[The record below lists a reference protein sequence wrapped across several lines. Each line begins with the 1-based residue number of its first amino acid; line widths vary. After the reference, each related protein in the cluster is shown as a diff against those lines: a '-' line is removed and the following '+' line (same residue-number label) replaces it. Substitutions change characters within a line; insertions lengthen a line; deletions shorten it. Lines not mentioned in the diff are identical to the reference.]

1 MKTFRTA
8 NRRRATTGLTGIAL
22 AAALAASGCSSSGSP
37 SSSGNG
43 PVTLTVTGWYGSGTS
58 ELTDNWWK
66 AAAAAFKKTHPNVT
80 VKIDNIV
87 TSSES
92 TYYSKLDL
100 LERSSSTSPNIVYED
115 SFLVD
120 SDAAAGYL
128 EPLPQLKNFS
138 EWNDQYPTFKSMT
151 EYNGVP
157 YSMMTET
164 DTQQV
169 YFDKALLAKAGLPA
183 NWKPT
188 SLNSILTAA
197 EAIKA
202 KDPGVIPLWIYT
214 GTPLGE
220 ATSFRGFE
228 LELDGTASQ
237 LYDTATGKWETGGP
251 GFNQVFNFLQE
262 LHSKGLEEPTS
273 DWSTPN
279 GGTIVNTQLMPA
291 QQVAMVI
298 DGSWVSSEWMPGGA
312 MPWKAGVSTY
322 SVADI
327 PTASG
332 QAPGV
337 TNLSGGWSLAIP
349 AKSSNQSLAYQ
360 FIETANNPNLLAS
373 YDGDT
378 GQIPV
383 ESNVASDPIFTSAIK
398 SDPLFQQAV
407 SYAAK
412 TNYRPAFGPYTQIST
427 DIAQITGEISLGQ
440 MTAAQAEKQYASDV
454 TQAAGPGN
462 TQG

>member
-8 NRRRATTGLTGIAL
+8 NRRRATIGLTGVAL
-22 AAALAASGCSSSGSP
+22 AVAMTAAACGSSGSP
-37 SSSGNG
+37 SSNGNG
-43 PVTLTVTGWYGSGTS
+43 PVTLTVTGWYGNNTS
-58 ELTDNWWK
+58 TQMDAWWN

-100 LERSSSTSPNIVYED
+100 MERSSSTSPNLVYED

-128 EPLPQLKNFS
+128 APLPQLKNFA
-138 EWNDQYPTFKSMT
+138 EWQGQYPTFKSMT

-157 YSMMTET
+157 YAMMTET
-164 DTQQV
+164 DAEQV

-228 LELDGTASQ
+228 LELDGTSSQ

-251 GFNQVFNFLQE
+251 GFDQVFNFLQE

-273 DWSTPN
+273 DWSTPT

-298 DGSWVSSEWMPGGA
+298 DGSWVSSEWQPGGA
-312 MPWKAGVSTY
+312 KPWSAGDTTY

-360 FIETANNPNLLAS
+360 FLETANSPSLLAT
-373 YDGDT
+373 YDGTT

-383 ESNVASDPIFTSAIK
+383 EGNVASNPTFTSAIK

-407 SYAAK
+407 SYAAH
-412 TNYRPAFGPYTQIST
+412 TNYRPAFGPYNQIST

-440 MTAAQAEKQYASDV
+440 LTAAQAEAQYASDV